1 MSYRSDKVQ
10 MMLGYR
16 ATIQRP
22 SYYQL
27 RNSIQ
32 YDDPYT
38 YETGNPYLKPTR
50 IDDIS
55 YSLLWKKI
63 KLMVS
68 YKMYDNMSLL
78 IPHPYGEN
86 KISLCIFRRIWII
99 HKI

>member
-1 MSYRSDKVQ
+1 MFNLGLRFENVGFDYFENGNKVDEQSRTYKDFFPQASVSYRSDKVQ

-38 YETGNPYLKPTR
+38 YETDPNR
-50 IDDIS
+50 
-55 YSLLWKKI
+55 
-63 KLMVS
+63 
-68 YKMYDNMSLL
+68 
-78 IPHPYGEN
+78 
-86 KISLCIFRRIWII
+86 
-99 HKI
+99 